1 VVTTFVYSADRGDN
15 DVEQQTVSP
24 AVNGHAATNGSDSN
38 SQNDDSDSSVT
49 ERIGDGDVTPNENS
63 KTASVTQRASRR
75 DSVLITGRKENC
87 EAAKAAILVNYLQ
100 TFIYLRISAY

>member
-1 VVTTFVYSADRGDN
+1 MLLSDRGDN
-15 DVEQQTVSP
+15 DAEQQQQQTVSP

-49 ERIGDGDVTPNENS
+49 ERIGDSDITPNENS
-63 KTASVTQRASRR
+63 KKSSVTQRASRR

-87 EAAKAAILVNYLQ
+87 EAAKAAILVNYYSI
-100 TFIYLRISAY
+100 FIYLRMIYAC